1 MTGLRAYAEQASDPR
16 EIAER
21 VRSHMPL
28 VRKVAWQIH
37 GRVRDLFEIEDL
49 IQIGMVT
56 LVEAAQRFQDTGQA
70 SFSAYAAV
78 RVRGAL
84 TDHLRKNLTLTRLGV
99 QRRDKIVAAEKAVKA
114 AGLDPT
120 KPEVL
125 AEHLG
130 ITVGELHS
138 WRQKVAAAPNK
149 SLDEVYDDHSVWF
162 ADEGHTPESAMVA
175 DELRGVEAVVIDPPR
190 AGAEAQIDRLAATKV
205 PVIAYVSC
213 NPVTF
218 ARDAKVLVAAGYRL
232 DWVQVV
238 DQFRWSSHVELAARF
253 AR

>member
-1 MTGLRAYAEQASDPR
+1 MSGLRAYADATVGDAR

-21 VRSHMPL
+21 VRSHTPL
-28 VRKVAWQIH
+28 VRKAAWQIH
-37 GRVRDLFEIEDL
+37 GRVRDLFEVEDL
-49 IQIGMVT
+49 IQIGMLT

-99 QRRDKIVAAEKAVKA
+99 QRRDQIRAAETALKA
-114 AGLDPT
+114 AGADPS
-120 KPEVL
+120 KLELV

-138 WRQKVAAAPNK
+138 WKHKVAAAPNK

-162 ADEGHTPESAMVA
+162 ADEGHTPESAIVA
-175 DELRGVEAVVIDPPR
+175 DELRETLKKHLKRLKEREAMVLQLYFVEELNLEEI
-190 AGAEAQIDRLAATKV
+190 AEVLDVTVGRVSQLKKAALGQL
-205 PVIAYVSC
+205 
-213 NPVTF
+213 
-218 ARDAKVLVAAGYRL
+218 RQWMQED
-232 DWVQVV
+232 D
-238 DQFRWSSHVELAARF
+238 D
-253 AR
+253 

>member
-16 EIAER
+16 VIAER
-21 VRSHMPL
+21 VRSHTPL

-37 GRVRDLFEIEDL
+37 ARVRDLFEIDDL
-49 IQIGMVT
+49 IQIGMVM

-99 QRRDKIVAAEKAVKA
+99 QRRDQIVAAEKAVKA

-120 KPEVL
+120 KPELV
-125 AEHLG
+125 AEQLG
-130 ITVGELHS
+130 IPVMELHA

-149 SLDEVYDDHSVWF
+149 SLDEIYDDHSVWF
-162 ADEGHTPESAMVA
+162 ADEGHTPESAIVA
-175 DELRGVEAVVIDPPR
+175 DELRDILKKNLKRLKEREALVLQLYFVEELNLEEI
-190 AGAEAQIDRLAATKV
+190 AEVLEVTVGRVSQLKKAALAQLRVWMQED
-205 PVIAYVSC
+205 
-213 NPVTF
+213 
-218 ARDAKVLVAAGYRL
+218 DA
-232 DWVQVV
+232 
-238 DQFRWSSHVELAARF
+238 
-253 AR
+253 